1 MKKSEVG
8 YIVVLALKY
17 VLALATLFYKYE
29 IMDKKLQEA
38 IETFN
43 TGEYSFSNFSQEI
56 LDNEDFALVII
67 KENAG
72 NITEISERLQNDLTF
87 LVSAASTNGCILDY
101 ICDEAKSNR
110 DIVIAAINNDP
121 QSIEFVDSSL
131 YDDDEIV

>member
-1 MKKSEVG
+1 
-8 YIVVLALKY
+8 
-17 VLALATLFYKYE
+17 
-29 IMDKKLQEA
+29 MDKKLQEA